1 MTQRSNKLKVSLI
14 SALLVFG
21 LAAGPVQADHEHQS
35 DNVIAPLATLL
46 VLGSLLH
53 YNQGYEYKYSKR
65 RHGYG
70 QHYGHRHSHRARSYS
85 YEGYNRKSRHAYKSD
100 RRYKSDRK
108 YKSDRRIKSDRGFKS
123 KRDYKH

>member
-14 SALLVFG
+14 SALLVVG

-35 DNVIAPLATLL
+35 GNVIAPLATLL

-65 RHGYG
+65 RYGYG

-85 YEGYNRKSRHAYKSD
+85 YEGYNRKSRHAYISD
-100 RRYKSDRK
+100 RH
-108 YKSDRRIKSDRGFKS
+108 YKSDRRIKSDRGFKF
-123 KRDYKH
+123 KRNYRH